1 MKAEDPVNL
10 KNILKIPNFVAE
22 GIKFHAAGK
31 LYTPK
36 PIFSTIRVTHRCD
49 SRCLSCIFWKENKK
63 FDELSPQIIETLYK
77 DKLFSSLEMLTLS
90 GGEATLR
97 DDLAD
102 IAEAVLKSCRNI
114 KGITLCTN
122 GFNNRRVIRAV
133 KNLLKVAQSRGNI
146 KLYVSASLD
155 GVGQL
160 HETIRGVPDAFE
172 KVTKT
177 LADLKKIQQK
187 NNLFLSVNC
196 TVQPLNVPHLKEI
209 VDYGEKNNL
218 SLTFSPICTSEVFT
232 DDEELK
238 EQLQFSPE
246 QLADLQKIIKNE
258 LMPRLRT
265 FNRAFWQ
272 DYLNLINGAKRRV
285 PCLLLNHYLQID
297 ANGFMRGCDFDSRF
311 IYGHIK
317 DSEPHQI
324 WFSEKSG
331 NMRRTIKKDYCPRCT
346 VNCNAGYSLAR
357 EFFYY
362 ARYLS
367 SEKFRHLIG
376 KDILR

>member
-10 KNILKIPNFVAE
+10 KNILKIPRFVAG

-31 LYTPK
+31 LYIPK
-36 PIFSTIRVTHRCD
+36 PVFSAVRVTHRCNA
-49 SRCLSCIFWKENKK
+49 RCLTCIFWKENKK
-63 FDELSPQIIETLYK
+63 SDELSPQIIEAFYK
-77 DKLFSSLEMLTLS
+77 DKLFSELEMLTLS

-102 IAEAVLKSCRNI
+102 IAEAVLKSCRNL

-122 GFNNRRVIRAV
+122 GFDNRRVIRAV
-133 KNLLKVAQSRGNI
+133 QNLLKLAQSRDNMR
-146 KLYVSASLD
+146 LYVSVSLD

-160 HETIRGVPDAFE
+160 HEKIRGVPDAFE

-177 LADLKKIQQK
+177 FADLKKIQQK

-196 TVQPLNVPHLKEI
+196 TVQPLNVPYLKEI

-218 SLTFSPICTSEVFT
+218 PLTFSPICTSEVFT

-238 EQLQFSPE
+238 KRLQFSPE
-246 QLADLQKIIKNE
+246 QLADLQKIIKDE
-258 LMPRLRT
+258 LLPRLRA
-265 FNRAFWQ
+265 FNRAFWR

-297 ANGFMRGCDFDSRF
+297 ANGFMSGCDFASRF

-317 DSEPHQI
+317 DSESHRI
-324 WFSEKSG
+324 WF
-331 NMRRTIKKDYCPRCT
+331 
-346 VNCNAGYSLAR
+346 
-357 EFFYY
+357 
-362 ARYLS
+362 
-367 SEKFRHLIG
+367 
-376 KDILR
+376 